1 LLPGSRA
8 RVEEVFVK
16 VGSLREFTPGSVRGV
31 EVDGTRI
38 VIANAGGR
46 LYALSN
52 ACPHVGLPMSGGY
65 LHESAIV
72 CPFHGSFFK
81 LDDGEPIGGPATDA
95 LEVYEVRVE
104 GDDVLVSRQ

>member
-1 LLPGSRA
+1 
-8 RVEEVFVK
+8 VEEVFVK

-65 LHESAIV
+65 LHDSAIV